1 MLQAVAT
8 SPFLDSTAVG
18 TWDAYFRWRD
28 GGHLRDLS
36 IECTW
41 QRAARALGD
50 VEPTQPGAWIRRVF
64 EAQSRWQLVL
74 DQRLLAQAGTPQA
87 HWPDNPAAVLN
98 AAAFVDAPFSAH
110 ASFDF
115 AAFREVAA
123 LAVHCLDNAL
133 LHAAAGGR
141 RAVDVGVGIIGL
153 ADALVLLGRRY
164 DSPAA
169 RVAAAAIARALAEG
183 CLAGSVRLAR
193 ERGPLAEARTPLF
206 PVLLEQLPPDL
217 IADVGR
223 YGLRHRRLTAIDSQP
238 RLAAFANS
246 VADALDPVENRAC
259 AGVGALTAVGSRR
272 HPSYAIALARS
283 VLGADPCNVLRPL
296 LADVSLGA
304 QIALRGAVQPWID
317 APIDYPFHAA
327 DAANPRAEPYW
338 RNLASAHRLGPLV
351 IAG

>member
-1 MLQAVAT
+1 MLQSAAT
-8 SPFLDSTAVG
+8 SPFLDSIAVE
-18 TWDAYFRWRD
+18 TWDTFFRWRD

-50 VEPTQPGAWIRRVF
+50 VEPTQAVAWIRRIF

-74 DQRLLAQAGTPQA
+74 DQRLLAHAGTPQA
-87 HWPDNPAAVLN
+87 QWPDDPIAVLN

-115 AAFREVAA
+115 ATFHDVAA
-123 LAVHCLDNAL
+123 LAVRCLDNAL

-141 RAVDVGVGIIGL
+141 RAVDVRVGIIGL

-164 DSPAA
+164 DSAAA
-169 RVAAAAIARALAEG
+169 RVAAAAIARALAQG

-193 ERGPLAEARTPLF
+193 ERGPLAKARAPLF
-206 PVLLEQLPPDL
+206 PVLLEQLPPEL
-217 IADVGR
+217 IANLGR
-223 YGLRHRRLTAIDSQP
+223 HGLRHRRLTAIASQP

-246 VADALDPVENRAC
+246 VADALDPVDSRAC
-259 AGVGALTAVGSRR
+259 ADTGPLAATGSRR
-272 HPSYAIALARS
+272 HPSYAIALARGT
-283 VLGADPCNVLRPL
+283 LGTDPCNVLRPL
-296 LADVSLGA
+296 LADASLSA

-317 APIDYPFHAA
+317 APIDYPFHTA
-327 DAANPRAEPYW
+327 DAANPRAAPYW
-338 RNLASAHRLGPLV
+338 RNLASAHGLGPLV